1 MIEGNSHY
9 VYAKNLLI
17 SDIVIIH
24 VFVILF
30 NLQVT
35 LFIKEPWQWNIAN
48 SYLDMDEM
56 NVLGQKKD
64 SFTKQLTNLRFWYAI
79 MP

>member
-1 MIEGNSHY
+1 MKH
-9 VYAKNLLI
+9 
-17 SDIVIIH
+17 
-24 VFVILF
+24 
-30 NLQVT
+30 
-35 LFIKEPWQWNIAN
+35 AN